1 MALCSSVPGKQ
12 ASDMLRLLLI
22 LLSCTFLD
30 GFMPSGYMPARRLFP
45 ATFTDFTAITSRK
58 HPAFQCKSR
67 SLSSRKVQHLQC
79 PDSKPNMKL
88 KLLTTMKLDSNSIS
102 DRNTEILVSEYKGI
116 LTEISKEFN
125 SKGLRLAWVGV
136 NQETLFD
143 ALAVQL
149 KDIGIQRSVGRTSTA
164 GSISF
169 KESDAQIP
177 GTFPKAAKQIRIDVI
192 RHIVSHLEKLQVH
205 GEGIE
210 RFLHAAAQLYGVQI
224 SVFEINAMG
233 TLEISEYLPPEGA
246 KPRGTVHLVRK
257 GDHFIS
263 SVRDSANMAD
273 DGLFSNVPDD
283 LAWRQIREK
292 SSTLGFTR
300 DVGHREYTNTN
311 TVNHIRFR
319 NRKDRRR
326 FLQATVFSQAAIAL
340 ESLDDQPS
348 QDVYAALIKSLKV
361 AGAPMKTIAV
371 GGASQSVMDSQNAVR
386 ATRSEI
392 IMFIA
397 SNKMKFNDIASPFKE
412 LMAMSCKYKID
423 ITCFTLRDGLVS
435 KESFSPPEGVSS
447 RASITLGFDGSDF
460 LAMSDTATVPD
471 HSELATLPNLA
482 SSLAP
487 LEAGSSDLA
496 ISNANSTDSE
506 TSYDNSMV
514 VDVESYEQSSDG
526 IQTPNVADTQED
538 ENQERQLIWDAKS
551 LSWKLVPVSQKNA
564 ADEMIP
570 DVDALD
576 PSNVDESDSSD
587 SDSKSS
593 FLPKFSRLRDVAKP
607 VKAPEASRRGL
618 TISDAVMAAE
628 LSARNSKVNIV
639 SLQGMGARKDESS
652 ASPTP
657 GIEKLEAML
666 GEQGKQ
672 IDRTDGGS
680 NVYMCIASLM
690 HSEGLQIQGL
700 MFTMWGEEKKGA
712 LIGAMSRKARDDAK
726 RYMLKNPDVFDKP
739 GQWPGDHDLRALAHV
754 YRLRITVFMAV
765 YDEEVQEK
773 VYEPDDGA
781 EPRIELQICLD
792 RKRFWAIR
800 KIGKEEEVQE
810 EEDIQIADSSNQR
823 KPRSALEKVLAKYGN
838 PTRQEQ
844 SGSST
849 ASVKFDE
856 DESVEVPIPDLPVST
871 VKAVRDHSATVIW
884 LHGLAGSGQEWMN
897 LPDALHVPW
906 VKFMFPT
913 AAEGSLD
920 LWDARRVRSW
930 FDISLASY
938 KINCN
943 AINALPGVV
952 SRMYYKL
959 QDDVV
964 SIERNTAFVVSVRW
978 SRAGHPMNGAAIALS
993 AALTCSHK
1001 LGGVMLL
1008 SPWQLPSVSRLVPT
1022 WSEGEEETS
1031 KLPVLFCHGS
1041 DDEVVLASFAQ
1052 QMIANSVFS
1061 DFTEVSE
1068 QRFEGIGHGLC
1079 SEELQ
1084 SMRSF
1089 LTLHVPGA
1097 VSYDALHQPPS
1108 KFGKQ
1113 NPNKS
1118 GTPSTGKRWGD
1129 GSVVSLH
1136 ESSARFQVCAD
1147 LVAASSLSD
1156 SETGDEFVGPAGS
1169 GGHHSRGCG
1178 GQHQVEGAR
1187 RGDDGAE
1194 FDCREFVEGWEDQS
1208 QELWSW
1214 LRSRRHLM

>member
-1 MALCSSVPGKQ
+1 
-12 ASDMLRLLLI
+12 MLRLLLI

-67 SLSSRKVQHLQC
+67 SLSSR
-79 PDSKPNMKL
+79 

-210 RFLHAAAQLYGVQI
+210 RFLHAAAQLYGIQI

-964 SIERNTAFVVSVRW
+964 SIERNTAFVLNLIDKEIQ
-978 SRAGHPMNGAAIALS
+978 AGIPPERIIVGGFSQGAAIALS

-1052 QMIANSVFS
+1052 EMIANSVFS

-1136 ESSARFQVCAD
+1136 ESSARFQAM
-1147 LVAASSLSD
+1147 SSSD
-1156 SETGDEFVGPAGS
+1156 P
-1169 GGHHSRGCG
+1169 
-1178 GQHQVEGAR
+1178 QVVEAII
-1187 RGDDGAE
+1187 AE
-1194 FDCREFVEGWEDQS
+1194 AVEVNTREFVEGWEDQS